1 MCVCARETCERRIRG
16 AGVQSKESCTINAK
30 GKKLWRRGR
39 EWSGESERER
49 EDERKREREKVI
61 FNNLLLSSS
70 RNIPIL
76 PIETTLASNATD

>member
-1 MCVCARETCERRIRG
+1 MR
-16 AGVQSKESCTINAK
+16 KEKNC
-30 GKKLWRRGR
+30 GGG
-39 EWSGESERER
+39 GESGVERVRERER